1 MRSPIRELDYP
12 NLLSGFSFLNEPEN
26 TAKMD
31 RNKRLPVT
39 PLMFFS
45 LILSLSIITARYSY
59 DYFSTRYWLIAAI
72 IAIAL
77 AGCCYVLHENRQL
90 SRLFFRKI
98 KQLVLLQSLLLSLCL
113 FCLGGFITSHHIDKT
128 KTPGSIMTYQSLS
141 PIARTILASRS
152 FRQQLEQQLHTYHID
167 GQDFAVISAMAMGDK
182 GSLDRETKESF
193 SISGTSHILAVSGLH
208 IGIIFQLFVILLG
221 GKRRS
226 RPTIALSLVA
236 VWAYV
241 VFIGFPPSAVRSAS
255 MLSIYSFCLLALRPD
270 LSLNTLALAYVIML
284 FLNPFH
290 LFDISFQ
297 MSFLAVASILIFY
310 PPLFGL
316 LKSHG
321 KIIRCL
327 WGLFPGGTDR
337 YASAHRLLFRQNILL
352 LPAHQLHRHPGSHP
366 HPLSLCPTPAAFSHY
381 LHFQPCLRRHLAD
394 ATYSSSTCQHYPSH
408 PYRLPAY
415 QSVAGCQHRP
425 SSSVTPS
432 VNASLSGSRI
442 WLPGPCQMEPD
453 KGKNLQDSPFSCI
466 TFLIICPS
474 QK

>member
-1 MRSPIRELDYP
+1 
-12 NLLSGFSFLNEPEN
+12 
-26 TAKMD
+26 MD

-77 AGCCYVLHENRQL
+77 AGCCYVLNENRQL
-90 SRLFFRKI
+90 FRLFFRKI
-98 KQLVLLQSLLLSLCL
+98 KQLVLLQSFLLSLCL

-128 KTPGSIMTYQSLS
+128 KAPGSIMTYQSLS
-141 PIARTILASRS
+141 PIDRTILASRS

-255 MLSIYSFCLLALRPD
+255 MLSIYSFCLLSLRPD

-297 MSFLAVASILIFY
+297 MSFLAV
-310 PPLFGL
+310 
-316 LKSHG
+316 
-321 KIIRCL
+321 
-327 WGLFPGGTDR
+327 
-337 YASAHRLLFRQNILL
+337 
-352 LPAHQLHRHPGSHP
+352 LP
-366 HPLSLCPTPAAFSHY
+366 SLCSIPH
-381 LHFQPCLRRHLAD
+381 
-394 ATYSSSTCQHYPSH
+394 SSTCSNPTA
-408 PYRLPAY
+408 RL
-415 QSVAGCQHRP
+415 SVASGDYSAYPWRHR
-425 SSSVTPS
+425 
-432 VNASLSGSRI
+432 
-442 WLPGPCQMEPD
+442 
-453 KGKNLQDSPFSCI
+453 
-466 TFLIICPS
+466 
-474 QK
+474 